1 MLSSRSRIPPWL
13 PNSKEK
19 SLIFKYLL
27 ICEKKISPINR
38 NKEIIIEIKILKLN
52 NIKRTVV
59 AIKDIDVPDHVFF
72 GLIFGNMSGPFINL
86 PAIYAIVS
94 LKNEVKIIR

>member
-19 SLIFKYLL
+19 SFIFKYLL

-38 NKEIIIEIKILKLN
+38 NIEIIIEIKILKLN
-52 NIKRTVV
+52 NIKRIVA
-59 AIKDIDVPDHVFF
+59 AIKDMDVPDHVFF
-72 GLIFGNMSGPFINL
+72 GLIFGKMRGPFIDF
-86 PAIYAIVS
+86 PAI
-94 LKNEVKIIR
+94 

>member
-38 NKEIIIEIKILKLN
+38 NIEIIIEIKILKLN
-52 NIKRTVV
+52 NIKRIVA
-59 AIKDIDVPDHVFF
+59 AIKDMDVPDHVFF
-72 GLIFGNMSGPFINL
+72 GLIFGKMRGPFIDL
-86 PAIYAIVS
+86 PAI
-94 LKNEVKIIR
+94 